1 MNVTPKRGARRSRSP
16 AAVTPE
22 KSFFHGLDRTP
33 RSKPEGG
40 APANI
45 MGWDCDTAEMPEEG
59 ILRDFD
65 MNMKFGP
72 CCTIPRR
79 TRWERAM
86 ELGLNPPE
94 SVPKLVERT
103 KTAESVLDVHMRHVS
118 TCSFR

>member
-1 MNVTPKRGARRSRSP
+1 
-16 AAVTPE
+16 
-22 KSFFHGLDRTP
+22 
-33 RSKPEGG
+33 
-40 APANI
+40 
-45 MGWDCDTAEMPEEG
+45 MPEEG